1 MLPDSFT
8 IGYAQVI
15 FAVFGYLMIGAAYKF
30 KLRPSYQVY
39 MLLTWMLAV
48 STGFWISVPRY
59 VLTMFPLFLVLG
71 LISTKKPVSLAI
83 VAISCAGLFF
93 FTWLFA
99 TGVWAF

>member
-1 MLPDSFT
+1 
-8 IGYAQVI
+8 
-15 FAVFGYLMIGAAYKF
+15 
-30 KLRPSYQVY
+30 
-39 MLLTWMLAV
+39 MLAV

-59 VLTMFPLFLVLG
+59 VLTMFPLFLALG

-99 TGVWAF
+99 TGTGILDKISLRVLFLNIIP